1 MKYFLLV
8 GMSCASLAFSQ
19 TKETKGSVGVN
30 TNTPKST
37 LDVNAKDKNS
47 TTEIVGLQI
56 PRTTRA
62 EITAKNS
69 LYGNNQIGAMIYVTD
84 ISGGD
89 ADESSPRK
97 YMTKTG
103 VYQLTNTKNGLKWWR
118 IFAIDEAEYMYKD
131 GGTLT
136 GNRTVT
142 MGSRTLTF
150 KTENSG
156 KVVFENSSPT
166 ASVDTPAQAMRIIDG
181 AQGNDNKVLTSDKDG
196 NATWQ
201 QFKSKSVSG
210 IMGTNKT
217 VATADK
223 EYYTGAR
230 ITLPPG
236 KWIVYSG
243 STVKIF
249 SAYVRNNNARYRS
262 GYKFNFYLSENSTEG
277 GDKMDITHD
286 AEDRGGVAGA
296 ENTLG
301 QGIILPFHSW
311 QYYQGQQVI
320 HNTSNANKTYYVK
333 IFVPSGSKFGP
344 DKTLNYG
351 SSGNMS
357 RVHIADMFG
366 SVDEK
371 FLYAIEM
378 ANSQ

>member
-19 TKETKGSVGVN
+19 TKGSVGIN

-37 LDVNAKDKNS
+37 LDVNGKNNS
-47 TTEIVGLQI
+47 SPTEIIGLQI

-89 ADESSPRK
+89 ADKSSPRK
-97 YMTKTG
+97 HMTKTG
-103 VYQLTNTKNGLKWWR
+103 VYQLTNTKNGLEWWR
-118 IFAIDEAEYMYKD
+118 IFAIDEPEYMYKD
-131 GGTLT
+131 DGTLT
-136 GNRTVT
+136 GDRTVT

-150 KTENSG
+150 KTQNSG
-156 KVVFENSSPT
+156 KVVFENSTPT

-181 AQGNDNKVLTSDKDG
+181 AQGNDNKVLVSDAKG

-201 QFKSKSVSG
+201 QFKSKSVAG
-210 IMGTNKT
+210 KMGSNKT
-217 VATADK
+217 VANADT
-223 EYYTGAR
+223 EYYTGAN

-243 STVKIF
+243 STVNIW
-249 SAYVRNNNARYRS
+249 SSNVRNNNARYRS
-262 GYKFNFYLSENSTEG
+262 GYKFNFYLSEDRTEG
-277 GDKMDITHD
+277 GNIMNITHD
-286 AEDRGGVAGA
+286 AEDRGGIAGV

-320 HNTSNANKTYYVK
+320 HNTSGADKTYYVK
-333 IFVPSGSKFGP
+333 IFVPSTSKFGP

-351 SSGNMS
+351 SSGDMS
-357 RVHIADMFG
+357 RVHIANMFG
-366 SVDEK
+366 WSVDEK

-378 ANSQ
+378 AASQ

>member
-19 TKETKGSVGVN
+19 TKETKGSVGIN

-131 GGTLT
+131 DGTLT

-181 AQGNDNKVLTSDKDG
+181 AQGNDNKVLVSDANG

-201 QFKSKSVSG
+201 QFKSKSTSG
-210 IMGTNKT
+210 MMGVNKT

-243 STVKIF
+243 STVNIY
-249 SAYVRNNNARYRS
+249 SANVKNNNALYRS

-277 GDKMDITHD
+277 GNTMNITQD

-301 QGIILPFHSW
+301 QGIILPFHGW

-320 HNTSNANKTYYVK
+320 YNTSNADKTYYVK

-357 RVHIADMFG
+357 RVHIANMFG

-378 ANSQ
+378 ADSQ

>member
-8 GMSCASLAFSQ
+8 GISCVSLAFSQ
-19 TKETKGSVGVN
+19 TKGSVGIN

-37 LDVNAKDKNS
+37 LDVNGKNNS
-47 TTEIVGLQI
+47 SPTEIIGLQI

-89 ADESSPRK
+89 ADKSSPRK
-97 YMTKTG
+97 HMTKTG
-103 VYQLTNTKNGLKWWR
+103 VYQLTNTKNGLEWWR
-118 IFAIDEAEYMYKD
+118 IFAIDEPEYMYKD
-131 GGTLT
+131 DGTLT
-136 GNRTVT
+136 GDRTVT

-150 KTENSG
+150 KTQNSG
-156 KVVFENSSPT
+156 KVVFENSTPT

-181 AQGNDNKVLTSDKDG
+181 AQGNDNKVLVSDAKG

-201 QFKSKSVSG
+201 QFKSKSVAG
-210 IMGTNKT
+210 KMGSNKT
-217 VATADK
+217 VANADT
-223 EYYTGAR
+223 EYYTGAN

-243 STVKIF
+243 STVNIW
-249 SAYVRNNNARYRS
+249 SSNVRNNNARYRS
-262 GYKFNFYLSENSTEG
+262 GYKFNFYLSEDRTEG
-277 GDKMDITHD
+277 GNIMNITHD
-286 AEDRGGVAGA
+286 AEDRGGIAGV

-320 HNTSNANKTYYVK
+320 HNTSGADKTYYVK
-333 IFVPSGSKFGP
+333 IFVPSTSKFGT
-344 DKTLNYG
+344 DQTLNYG
-351 SSGNMS
+351 SSSNMS
-357 RVHIADMFG
+357 RVWIGNMFG
-366 SVDEK
+366 YVDEK

-378 ANSQ
+378 ADSQ

>member
-1 MKYFLLV
+1 MKCFLLV

-19 TKETKGSVGVN
+19 TKGSVGIN

-37 LDVNAKDKNS
+37 LDVNGNNNS
-47 TTEIVGLQI
+47 SPTEIIGLQI

-84 ISGGD
+84 ITGGD
-89 ADESSPRK
+89 ADKSSPRK
-97 YMTKTG
+97 HMTKTG
-103 VYQLTNTKNGLKWWR
+103 VYQLTNTKNGLEWWR

-131 GGTLT
+131 DGTLT

-150 KTENSG
+150 KTQNSG

-181 AQGNDNKVLTSDKDG
+181 AQGNDNKVLVSDKDG

-201 QFKSKSVSG
+201 QFKSRSISG
-210 IMGTNKT
+210 MMGFDKT
-217 VATADK
+217 VATADT

-230 ITLPPG
+230 ITLPSG
-236 KWIVYSG
+236 KWIIYSG
-243 STVKIF
+243 STVRIG
-249 SAYVRNNNARYRS
+249 SANVQNNNARYKS

-277 GDKMDITHD
+277 GNKMDITHD
-286 AEDRGGVAGA
+286 AEDRGGVADA

-320 HNTSNANKTYYVK
+320 HNTSNADKTYYVK

-366 SVDEK
+366 SVGEK

-378 ANSQ
+378 AASQ

>member
-19 TKETKGSVGVN
+19 TKGSVGVN

-47 TTEIVGLQI
+47 ATEIVGLQI
-56 PRTTRA
+56 PRTTR
-62 EITAKNS
+62 EIITAKDS
-69 LYGNNQIGAMIYVTD
+69 SYGEKQIGAMIYVTD

-89 ADESSPRK
+89 DKSSRK

-103 VYQLTNTKNGLKWWR
+103 VYQLTNTTKGLKWWR

-131 GGTLT
+131 DGTLT

-150 KTENSG
+150 KTQNSG

-201 QFKSKSVSG
+201 QFKSKSLSG

-249 SAYVRNNNARYRS
+249 SERVQNNNARYRS
-262 GYKFNFYLSENSTEG
+262 GYKFNFYLSENSSEG
-277 GDKMDITHD
+277 GNKMDITHD
-286 AEDRGGVAGA
+286 AEDRGGVADA

-320 HNTSNANKTYYVK
+320 HNTSNADKTYYVK

-357 RVHIADMFG
+357 RVHIANMFG
-366 SVDEK
+366 WSVDEK

-378 ANSQ
+378 AASQ

>member
-19 TKETKGSVGVN
+19 TKGSVGVN

-47 TTEIVGLQI
+47 ATEIVGLQI
-56 PRTTRA
+56 PRTTR
-62 EITAKNS
+62 EIITAKDS
-69 LYGNNQIGAMIYVTD
+69 SYGEKQIGAMIYVTD

-89 ADESSPRK
+89 DKSSRK

-103 VYQLTNTKNGLKWWR
+103 VYQLTNTTKGLKWWR
-118 IFAIDEAEYMYKD
+118 IFAIDETEYMYKD
-131 GGTLT
+131 DGTLT

-150 KTENSG
+150 KTQNSG

-201 QFKSKSVSG
+201 QFKSKSLSG

-249 SAYVRNNNARYRS
+249 SERVQNNNARYRS
-262 GYKFNFYLSENSTEG
+262 GYKFNFYLSENSSEG
-277 GDKMDITHD
+277 GNKMDITHD
-286 AEDRGGVAGA
+286 AEDRGGVADA

-320 HNTSNANKTYYVK
+320 HNTSNADKTYYVK

>member
-8 GMSCASLAFSQ
+8 GISCVSLAFSQ
-19 TKETKGSVGVN
+19 TKGSVGIN

-37 LDVNAKDKNS
+37 LDVNGNNNS
-47 TTEIVGLQI
+47 SPTEIIGLQI

-89 ADESSPRK
+89 ADKSSPRK
-97 YMTKTG
+97 HMTKTG
-103 VYQLTNTKNGLKWWR
+103 VYQLTNTKNGLEWWR

-131 GGTLT
+131 DGTLT

-150 KTENSG
+150 KTQNSG

-181 AQGNDNKVLTSDKDG
+181 AQGNDNKVLVSDKDG

-201 QFKSKSVSG
+201 QFKSKSISG
-210 IMGTNKT
+210 MMGFNKT

-243 STVKIF
+243 STVNIY
-249 SAYVRNNNARYRS
+249 SQGVRNNNALYRS

-277 GDKMDITHD
+277 GNTMDITHD
-286 AEDRGGVAGA
+286 TEDRGGIAGA

-320 HNTSNANKTYYVK
+320 HNTSNADKTYYVK

-351 SSGNMS
+351 SSGDMS
-357 RVHIADMFG
+357 RVHIANMFG
-366 SVDEK
+366 WSVDEK

-378 ANSQ
+378 AASQ

>member
-19 TKETKGSVGVN
+19 TKGSVGVN

-47 TTEIVGLQI
+47 ATEIVGLQI
-56 PRTTRA
+56 PRTTR
-62 EITAKNS
+62 EIITAKDS
-69 LYGNNQIGAMIYVTD
+69 SYGEKQIGAMIYVTD

-89 ADESSPRK
+89 DKSSRK

-103 VYQLTNTKNGLKWWR
+103 VYQLTNTTKGLKWWR

-131 GGTLT
+131 DGTLT

-150 KTENSG
+150 KTQNSG

-201 QFKSKSVSG
+201 QFKSKSLSG

-249 SAYVRNNNARYRS
+249 SERVQNNNARYRS
-262 GYKFNFYLSENSTEG
+262 GYKFNFYLSENSSEG
-277 GDKMDITHD
+277 GNKMDITHD
-286 AEDRGGVAGA
+286 AEDRGGVADA

-320 HNTSNANKTYYVK
+320 HNTSNADKTYYVK

>member
-1 MKYFLLV
+1 MENK
-8 GMSCASLAFSQ
+8 
-19 TKETKGSVGVN
+19 
-30 TNTPKST
+30 
-37 LDVNAKDKNS
+37 
-47 TTEIVGLQI
+47 
-56 PRTTRA
+56 
-62 EITAKNS
+62 
-69 LYGNNQIGAMIYVTD
+69 
-84 ISGGD
+84 
-89 ADESSPRK
+89 
-97 YMTKTG
+97 
-103 VYQLTNTKNGLKWWR
+103 
-118 IFAIDEAEYMYKD
+118 
-131 GGTLT
+131 
-136 GNRTVT
+136 
-142 MGSRTLTF
+142 TLTF
-150 KTENSG
+150 KTQNSG

-166 ASVDTPAQAMRIIDG
+166 ASIDTPAPAMEFTNEAEGNDYKAFVSTPVQAIKIKDG
-181 AQGNDNKVLTSDKDG
+181 AQGNDNKVLISDAEG

-230 ITLPPG
+230 IILPPG

-243 STVKIF
+243 STVRIS
-249 SAYVRNNNARYRS
+249 SARVQNNNARYRS

-277 GDKMDITHD
+277 GGKMDITHD
-286 AEDRGGVAGA
+286 AEDRGGVADA

-301 QGIILPFHSW
+301 QGIILPFHGW

-320 HNTSNANKTYYVK
+320 NNASNANKTYYVK

>member
-19 TKETKGSVGVN
+19 TKGSVGIN

-37 LDVNAKDKNS
+37 LDVSGNNNS
-47 TTEIVGLQI
+47 SPTEIIGLQI

-84 ISGGD
+84 ISGGN
-89 ADESSPRK
+89 ADKSSPRK
-97 YMTKTG
+97 HMTKTG
-103 VYQLTNTKNGLKWWR
+103 VYQLTNTINGLEWWR

-131 GGTLT
+131 DGTLT

-142 MGSRTLTF
+142 MGDRTLTF
-150 KTENSG
+150 KTHNSG

-166 ASVDTPAQAMRIIDG
+166 ASVDTPAQAMKIIDG
-181 AQGNDNKVLTSDKDG
+181 AQGNDNKVLVSDANG

-210 IMGTNKT
+210 MMGSNKT
-217 VATADK
+217 VATADT

-236 KWIVYSG
+236 KWIIYAG
-243 STVKIF
+243 STVVIN
-249 SAYVRNNNARYRS
+249 SANVNNNNARYRS

-277 GDKMDITHD
+277 GNTMNITQD
-286 AEDRGGVAGA
+286 AEDRGGIAGVK
-296 ENTLG
+296 NTLG
-301 QGIILPFHSW
+301 QGIIIPFHRW
-311 QYYQGQQVI
+311 LYYQGQQVI
-320 HNTSNANKTYYVK
+320 HNTSNADKTYYVK
-333 IFVPSGSKFGP
+333 IFVPSTSKFGS
-344 DKTLNYG
+344 DQTLNYG

-357 RVHIADMFG
+357 RVNIANMFAPI
-366 SVDEK
+366 VDEK

-378 ANSQ
+378 ADSL

>member
-89 ADESSPRK
+89 ANESSPRK

-103 VYQLTNTKNGLKWWR
+103 VYQLTNTTKGLEWWR
-118 IFAIDEAEYMYKD
+118 IFTIDEAEHVYKD
-131 GGTLT
+131 DGTLT

-142 MGSRTLTF
+142 MGGRTLTF
-150 KTENSG
+150 KTQNSG
-156 KVVFENSSPT
+156 KVIFENSSPT

-181 AQGNDNKVLTSDKDG
+181 AQGNDNKVLVSDANG

-210 IMGTNKT
+210 MMGVNKT

-243 STVKIF
+243 STVNIY
-249 SAYVRNNNARYRS
+249 SANVKNNNALYRS

-277 GDKMDITHD
+277 GNTMNITQD

-301 QGIILPFHSW
+301 QGIILLFHGW

-320 HNTSNANKTYYVK
+320 HNTSNADKTYYVK

-357 RVHIADMFG
+357 RVHIANMFG

-378 ANSQ
+378 ADSQ

>member
-19 TKETKGSVGVN
+19 TKGSVGVN

-47 TTEIVGLQI
+47 ATEIVGLQI
-56 PRTTRA
+56 PRTTR
-62 EITAKNS
+62 EIITAKDS
-69 LYGNNQIGAMIYVTD
+69 SYGEKQIGAMIYVTD

-89 ADESSPRK
+89 DKSSRK

-103 VYQLTNTKNGLKWWR
+103 VYQLTNTTKGLKWWR

-131 GGTLT
+131 DGTLT

-150 KTENSG
+150 KTQNSG

-201 QFKSKSVSG
+201 QFKSKSLSG

-249 SAYVRNNNARYRS
+249 SERVQNNNARYRS
-262 GYKFNFYLSENSTEG
+262 GYKFNFYLSENSSEG
-277 GDKMDITHD
+277 GNKMDITHD
-286 AEDRGGVAGA
+286 AEDRGGVADA

-320 HNTSNANKTYYVK
+320 HNTSNADKTYYVK

-357 RVHIADMFG
+357 RVHIANMFG

-378 ANSQ
+378 ADSQ